1 MTNATNDIK
10 CPIVEILKSEKGTLD
25 KINNFRL
32 CKKKKKKEEEE
43 KENLTILINCRCRND
58 FFWVPWW
65 LLLMHERD
73 KCDKMVNFRDIRNWK
88 ERFVS
93 IQTVLDCTKKIN
105 THHFDQLPLPNNFF
119 LVPWWFF
126 DAWMRR
132 IR

>member
-1 MTNATNDIK
+1 MIFLGTMTNVTNDIK
-10 CPIVEILKSEKGTLD
+10 WPIVEVMKSEKGTLD

-73 KCDKMVNFRDIRNWK
+73 KCDKIVNFRDIRNRK

-93 IQTVLDCTKKIN
+93 NQTVLDCTKKLK
-105 THHFDQLPLPNNFF
+105 THHFD
-119 LVPWWFF
+119 
-126 DAWMRR
+126 
-132 IR
+132 